1 MISCD
6 FSLPHAQGKVQRGE
20 SGFRRCLLT
29 SGLSPKYYIDG
40 DEEASGVFLC
50 HNNLLIRWHHRPAPC
65 VFCPWQAAGRAFVNG
80 TADRLNCQAN
90 FWDRSNY

>member
-20 SGFRRCLLT
+20 SGFRRSLLT

-40 DEEASGVFLC
+40 DEERLGFFSTTTICSSAG
-50 HNNLLIRWHHRPAPC
+50 ITAPAPS
-65 VFCPWQAAGRAFVNG
+65 VFCPGQAAGRDFVSG
-80 TADRLNCQAN
+80 TAGRLNCKAN
-90 FWDRSNY
+90 FWDRPNY